1 MLMKKKKKQLR
12 KYEKKGKKAMLDNLG
27 DDEKEQVRQKMTK
40 KERWTNVY
48 KL

>member
-1 MLMKKKKKQLR
+1 MLKKKNSGGNIRKKR
-12 KYEKKGKKAMLDNLG
+12 EKTIYDNLG
-27 DDEKEQVRQKMTK
+27 DDEKEQVGKDDK